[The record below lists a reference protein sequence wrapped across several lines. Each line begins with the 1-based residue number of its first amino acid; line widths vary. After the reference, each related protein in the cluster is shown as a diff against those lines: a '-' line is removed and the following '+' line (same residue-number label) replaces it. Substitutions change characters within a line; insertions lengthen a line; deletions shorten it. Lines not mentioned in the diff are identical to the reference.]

1 MSSHDDEQLESLKR
15 FWQDYGTPIL
25 VGVTLAVASYA
36 GWSYWQNTKLEA
48 SVKGSA
54 VFQDMLGAA
63 QRSQLNAEDKAA
75 STDLQRHAKTLR
87 EDFANTPYVYGAGLL
102 LARQAVDRQDYKEAE
117 KQLRLVLDAK
127 PAESERVLVVT
138 RLARVLVA
146 QKRYD
151 EALTSLAK
159 ETDKGF
165 LPTIE
170 EIRGDIYVA
179 QGKIADAQ
187 KAYLAAIN
195 ALQARDERRP
205 LLEVKLSDTG
215 MAPPAVKTNKTQ
227 SEDSAS

>member
-1 MSSHDDEQLESLKR
+1 MSSHDDEQLEALKR
-15 FWQDYGTPIL
+15 FWQDYGTPIM
-25 VGVTLAVASYA
+25 VGVTLAVAVYA

-63 QRSQLNAEDKAA
+63 QRSQLNPDDKEAA
-75 STDLQRHAKTLR
+75 TDLQRHAKALR
-87 EDFANTPYVYGAGLL
+87 EDYAGTPYVYSAGLL

-117 KQLRLVLDAK
+117 KQLRLVLDGK
-127 PAESERVLVVT
+127 PSDSERVLVVT
-138 RLARVLVA
+138 RLARVLAA

-151 EALTSLAK
+151 EALVLLTK

-165 LPTIE
+165 APTIE

-179 QGKIADAQ
+179 QGKVADAQ
-187 KAYLAAIN
+187 KAYMAAIT
-195 ALQARDERRP
+195 ALDARDERRP

-215 MAPPAVKTNKTQ
+215 MAPPARPADKTN
-227 SEDSAS
+227 EEGASS

>member
-1 MSSHDDEQLESLKR
+1 MSSHDDEQIEALKR

-25 VGVTLAVASYA
+25 VGVTLAVAAYA
-36 GWSYWQNTKLEA
+36 GWGYWQNTKVEA

-63 QRSQLNAEDKAA
+63 QRSQLNPEDKE
-75 STDLQRHAKTLR
+75 SVTDLQRYAKTLR
-87 EDFANTPYVYGAGLL
+87 EDFAGTPYVHSAGLL

-127 PAESERVLVVT
+127 PSESERVLVVT
-138 RLARVLVA
+138 RLARVLAA
-146 QKRYD
+146 QARYD
-151 EALTSLAK
+151 EALVLLAK
-159 ETDKGF
+159 EKDKGF
-165 LPTIE
+165 TPTIE

-179 QGKIADAQ
+179 QGKVADAQ

-195 ALQARDERRP
+195 ALEERDERRP

-215 MAPPAVKTNKTQ
+215 MAPPVKKADKVD